1 MQYKVG
7 RVRNYKSGVGSIITT
22 EKKYMFLD
30 TDIAEGEIIEN
41 DDIVLFGDEDKKD
54 RAFFVK
60 KLERKPITK
69 INR

>member
-7 RVRNYKSGVGSIITT
+7 RVKNYKGGVGNIITT

-30 TDIAEGEIIEN
+30 TDITNNEKIEN
-41 DDIVLFGDEDKKD
+41 DDIVVFGDEVKKD

-60 KLERKPITK
+60 KLEHKPIVQTK
-69 INR
+69 